1 MGNDIKRQIMRKI
14 LTRWVEFIPEAENLQ
29 NHQLQVGLWLGQQIQ
44 HTSFCA
50 PQLERRG
57 RFQKRCHPC
66 HNEEIVKR
74 KWASL
79 SIL

>member
-14 LTRWVEFIPEAENLQ
+14 LTRWVEFTPEAENLQ

-50 PQLERRG
+50 P
-57 RFQKRCHPC
+57 
-66 HNEEIVKR
+66 
-74 KWASL
+74 
-79 SIL
+79 